1 PIVDR
6 KMSISGHTNPYADQ
20 ARGSI
25 VGLQAGTTYE
35 VSLTFSDP
43 DGIVGSATLTGTVAT
58 IAPTAPV
65 LGVELFVDAGAPS
78 GDNGSSG
85 SPFNSISTAFT
96 PVIDHRAT
104 INGTANPGAN
114 EGRLSIVG
122 LTPGTMY
129 EVVWTWSDPDGVTG
143 TNPRSGTISTLSS
156 TALTISESWV
166 SITDGTCGG
175 HAPCFSTI
183 PSAITAAVAGTKI
196 RVMPG

>member
-1 PIVDR
+1 VPDKRISGSAFASTTPGVLTLASTFDAISVRASFTGDPNGSNSASIQFRKQGDATWQNAFTPIVDR
-6 KMSISGHTNPYADQ
+6 KTSISGHTNPYADQ

-85 SPFNSISTAFT
+85 SPFNSISTA
-96 PVIDHRAT
+96 
-104 INGTANPGAN
+104 
-114 EGRLSIVG
+114 
-122 LTPGTMY
+122 
-129 EVVWTWSDPDGVTG
+129 
-143 TNPRSGTISTLSS
+143 
-156 TALTISESWV
+156 
-166 SITDGTCGG
+166 
-175 HAPCFSTI
+175 
-183 PSAITAAVAGTKI
+183 ITAATAGITI
-196 RVMPG
+196 RVSSSDPARGVSDTLTALARASEYTVRRHRALGGS

>member
-1 PIVDR
+1 
-6 KMSISGHTNPYADQ
+6 MSISGHTNPYADQ

-85 SPFNSISTAFT
+85 SPFNSISTA
-96 PVIDHRAT
+96 
-104 INGTANPGAN
+104 
-114 EGRLSIVG
+114 
-122 LTPGTMY
+122 
-129 EVVWTWSDPDGVTG
+129 
-143 TNPRSGTISTLSS
+143 
-156 TALTISESWV
+156 
-166 SITDGTCGG
+166 
-175 HAPCFSTI
+175 
-183 PSAITAAVAGTKI
+183 ITAATAGITI
-196 RVMPG
+196 RVSSSDPARGVSDTLTALARASEYTVRRHRALGGS